1 MNYSK
6 LVGSI
11 FSLILNYVSTTW
23 HSHNNVSTWLPVPSF
38 IFWNNSFL
46 VSTKTWQ
53 RLCADVTRL
62 ARLHAECKFRFRQWY
77 KDLWCLCCR
86 CLTNLRAFMFIK
98 AHSKYILHL
107 KRKRIYVLNE
117 MDSLLF
123 LASYFHFFQSTF
135 CLSIVY
141 NCTFHWRCS
150 YNHYLSLHL
159 YCHWPDFCLV
169 TCTTCSFLNLWKNI

>member
-86 CLTNLRAFMFIK
+86 CLTNLRAFMFIRDTVNRFCIWNVREFTFWMK
-98 AHSKYILHL
+98 WTLCCFL
-107 KRKRIYVLNE
+107 PVTFTFV
-117 MDSLLF
+117 SLL
-123 LASYFHFFQSTF
+123 S
-135 CLSIVY
+135 VY
-141 NCTFHWRCS
+141 
-150 YNHYLSLHL
+150 
-159 YCHWPDFCLV
+159 P
-169 TCTTCSFLNLWKNI
+169 